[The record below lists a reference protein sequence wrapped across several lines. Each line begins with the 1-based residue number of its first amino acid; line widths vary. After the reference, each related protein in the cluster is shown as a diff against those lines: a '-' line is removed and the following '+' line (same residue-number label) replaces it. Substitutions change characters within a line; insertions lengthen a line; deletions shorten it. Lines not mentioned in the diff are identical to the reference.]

1 MKQNIRLQIERH
13 FFEMLI
19 EKILKKKKKNIFEQR
34 EKTKLNSRK
43 LGKCFENNSNTRIQ
57 NYKCDGIV
65 LEKIS
70 RMTHTYVNTEYTLFL

>member
-1 MKQNIRLQIERH
+1 MKQKFRLQIERN

-19 EKILKKKKKNIFEQR
+19 EKIFPQAKKNIFEQR
-34 EKTKLNSRK
+34 EKTKFNSRK
-43 LGKCFENNSNTRIQ
+43 LGKCFENSSNTRIQ